1 VFRFFAGLIALA
13 CLAGCAGTAPRG
25 GAPAAPAGAIQ
36 GQGFALEG
44 RISVHYGEDSLS
56 GKFAWNHTE
65 QSDELSLASPLG
77 NQLAQIVRDNAGVT
91 LTNSNRQQFHAR
103 DVESL
108 TEARLGWR
116 LPLAGLTD
124 WVRGRP
130 QGKAAEIER
139 DTGGRISRMKENGW
153 LIEYGYEGENKQ
165 PQRLFLNY
173 TRAEK
178 PLDIRLAIDTR
189 G

>member
-1 VFRFFAGLIALA
+1 MLRWFALLIALA
-13 CLAGCAGTAPRG
+13 CLAACATTAPG
-25 GAPAAPAGAIQ
+25 VGTPGAIQ

-56 GKFAWNHTE
+56 GKFAWNHAE

-77 NQLAQIVRDNAGVT
+77 NQLAQIVRDSAGVT
-91 LTNSNRQQFHAR
+91 LTNSDRQQFHAR

-108 TEARLGWR
+108 TETRLGWR

-124 WVRGRP
+124 WVRGRS
-130 QGKAAEIER
+130 QGATAEIER
-139 DTGGRISRMKENGW
+139 DASGRISRMKEDGW
-153 LIEYGYEGENKQ
+153 LIEYGYTGENKE

-178 PLDIRLAIDTR
+178 PLDIRLAIDAR